1 MHWLRERGQICAF
14 AVNSNLLPPMVK
26 NRLCSFA
33 CRAVVSLRRPV
44 VPSVVPPVKFWYLL
58 KALLAMSM
66 SVVPVSTIPAVFP
79 RMVAP
84 EDPYVVPGRLVYA
97 PAGLRW

>member
-1 MHWLRERGQICAF
+1 
-14 AVNSNLLPPMVK
+14 MVK

-33 CRAVVSLRRPV
+33 YWAVVSVRGPV
-44 VPSVVPPVKFWYLL
+44 VSSIVSPVRFWYLL
-58 KALLAMSM
+58 KASLAMSM

-84 EDPYVVPGRLVYA
+84 DDPSVID
-97 PAGLRW
+97 

>member
-1 MHWLRERGQICAF
+1 
-14 AVNSNLLPPMVK
+14 MVK

-33 CRAVVSLRRPV
+33 YWAVVGLRRPV
-44 VPSVVPPVKFWYLL
+44 VLSIVAPVRFWYLL
-58 KALLAMSM
+58 KASLAMSM

-84 EDPYVVPGRLVYA
+84 DDPYVID
-97 PAGLRW
+97 

>member
-1 MHWLRERGQICAF
+1 
-14 AVNSNLLPPMVK
+14 MVK

-33 CRAVVSLRRPV
+33 YWAVVSLRRPV
-44 VPSVVPPVKFWYLL
+44 VPSTVAPVRFWYLL
-58 KALLAMSM
+58 KASLAMSM

-84 EDPYVVPGRLVYA
+84 DDPSVID
-97 PAGLRW
+97 

>member
-1 MHWLRERGQICAF
+1 
-14 AVNSNLLPPMVK
+14 MVK

-44 VPSVVPPVKFWYLL
+44 VPSIVAPVRFRYLL
-58 KALLAMSM
+58 KASLAMSM

-79 RMVAP
+79 RMIAP
-84 EDPYVVPGRLVYA
+84 DDPYVIDWSMLQ
-97 PAGLRW
+97 